1 MAQHIGIGR
10 GKHSQDKLDLKRL
23 RSLVENIRAEA
34 EGVVIPYR
42 YNIPRSDEERG
53 KLLAYRSI
61 LKLIAKYEEEETDD
75 GPHL

>member
-10 GKHSQDKLDLKRL
+10 GGPRKDKLALKRL
-23 RSLVENIRAEA
+23 RSLVESIRAEA

-42 YNIPRSDEERG
+42 YTIPRSDEERG